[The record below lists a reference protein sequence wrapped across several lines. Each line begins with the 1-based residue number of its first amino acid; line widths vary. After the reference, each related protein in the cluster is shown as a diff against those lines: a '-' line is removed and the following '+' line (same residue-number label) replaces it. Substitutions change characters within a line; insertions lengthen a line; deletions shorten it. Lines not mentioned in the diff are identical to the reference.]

1 MILRILAV
9 VLLTGCSL
17 DAFLC
22 APCEGACPGGLTCE
36 EGLCRSA
43 VATCNAPLVAA
54 EAGVDAG
61 AGDAG
66 AGDAARADA
75 IPPDAAPDAAPVDAA
90 PPDQGVEPAPCV
102 PRWTRLWPPNGP
114 IEGDS
119 PNTRSWSATAWAE
132 TPGGAGLVVHGGSLG
147 NQPQSDTWIF
157 YPGTGRWVPVATNE
171 GPGPRTQHRLV
182 TTPDGLLLVGGN
194 CREGSGTLWRLS
206 LWAEDAGTWEALDP
220 LAPLPDRWC
229 GFDTAVDGEQI
240 WAFGG
245 SANAV
250 GLDPPPLWRIR
261 LGDGR
266 AVRVQRPLPEDGP
279 LNQPALA
286 LSPDEGRLYALGGGL
301 VPTWEPTRRV
311 WHFDVGASA
320 WEAGSTAGVPVL
332 SAARAAWLPA
342 VQRIV
347 VFGGEIEGSL
357 TTDALLV
364 YDPATA
370 RWTRFSG
377 APSPRQGHSMAV
389 LPEGDA
395 VIISWGHGG
404 VDEAYPDR
412 DDIWKLRLACP

>member
-1 MILRILAV
+1 MGARRHQR
-9 VLLTGCSL
+9 GPG
-17 DAFLC
+17 
-22 APCEGACPGGLTCE
+22 APHP
-36 EGLCRSA
+36 
-43 VATCNAPLVAA
+43 
-54 EAGVDAG
+54 
-61 AGDAG
+61 
-66 AGDAARADA
+66 
-75 IPPDAAPDAAPVDAA
+75 A
-90 PPDQGVEPAPCV
+90 PPRHHARRPAP
-102 PRWTRLWPPNGP
+102 G
-114 IEGDS
+114 
-119 PNTRSWSATAWAE
+119 
-132 TPGGAGLVVHGGSLG
+132 
-147 NQPQSDTWIF
+147 
-157 YPGTGRWVPVATNE
+157 
-171 GPGPRTQHRLV
+171 
-182 TTPDGLLLVGGN
+182 GGN

-279 LNQPALA
+279 QPARARPLA
-286 LSPDEGRLYALGGGL
+286 GRGAAVRPRGGL

-377 APSPRQGHSMAV
+377 ALPRQGHSMAV

-404 VDEAYPDR
+404 GRGLPR
-412 DDIWKLRLACP
+412 PR